1 MTMGIFAKFNTTV
14 NKDELRKQ
22 IGEAAKNNSGYYK
35 EVPAGIYEGEIE
47 KMELASTKDGRPML
61 KVQFRIK
68 EGEYKKQCLF
78 MNRVCAGTKNDM
90 NMIASVEGW
99 INKLEPE
106 NPVEFVGDYD
116 DFAEQIM
123 DAAEDICG
131 VLGVEVTYDPDKF
144 NSMTINDFW
153 EK

>member
-1 MTMGIFAKFNTTV
+1 MGIFAKFNTTV

-22 IGEAAKNNSGYYK
+22 IGEAAKNNTGSYK
-35 EVPAGIYEGEIE
+35 EVPAGMYLGEIE
-47 KMELASTKDGRPML
+47 KMELAATKDGRPML
-61 KVQFRIK
+61 KVQFRIE

-78 MNRVCAGTKNDM
+78 MNRVVAGTKNDM

-99 INKLEPE
+99 INQLEP
-106 NPVEFVGDYD
+106 NTPVEFVGDYD
-116 DFAEQIM
+116 DFADQIM

-131 VLGVEVTYDPDKF
+131 VLTIEVSYDPDKF
-144 NSMTINDFW
+144 NSMDVMNFW